1 MSETLL
7 QDPHTRLESRPVT
20 APTETLQPS
29 ARLGHFHPK
38 GRARK
43 GLIVRQRSLIA
54 ITAALAAGALTLTA
68 CGSRDE
74 NGGGS
79 GSGGAGTKVVIGV
92 DAPLTGDLSALGL
105 GIRNSAE
112 LAVKT
117 ANKEKTVAGV
127 TFEIQALDDQAQPSS
142 GQQNATQLVA
152 DKDVLGA
159 VGPLNSSVAESMQKV
174 FDDAK
179 LVQVSPAN
187 TGPTLTQ
194 GPDWQSG
201 KKVRTYQ
208 SYFRTATTDAVQ
220 GPFAA
225 QYVYNDAKKKK
236 VFVIDDKKTYG
247 AGLTQTFTTE
257 FKKLG
262 GMVVATEHIDPD
274 TKDFSA
280 VATKVK
286 NSGADV
292 VYYGGEYP
300 QAGPLSKQIK
310 SAGANIPLVGGD
322 GIKDPAY
329 LELAGKNSTGD
340 LATSV
345 GAPVED
351 LPSAKEFVAN
361 YKGAGYK
368 EDYAAYGGYSYDS
381 TWAIIQAVK
390 KVVEDNGGKLP
401 EDARAKVTAAVQNVA
416 FDGVTGKVAFDQY
429 GDATN
434 KQLTVYAV
442 EGGDWKPKKSGT
454 YTG

>member
-1 MSETLL
+1 M
-7 QDPHTRLESRPVT
+7 
-20 APTETLQPS
+20 
-29 ARLGHFHPK
+29 
-38 GRARK
+38 
-43 GLIVRQRSLIA
+43 RQRSFIA

-68 CGSRDE
+68 CGSRGDD
-74 NGGGS
+74 GDKGTDS
-79 GSGGAGTKVVIGV
+79 GSGGTTVTIGV

-105 GIRNSAE
+105 GIKNSVD
-112 LAVKT
+112 LAAKT

-127 TFEIQALDDQAQPSS
+127 TFKVEALDDQAQPSS
-142 GQQNATQLVA
+142 GQQNATKFVA
-152 DKDVLGA
+152 DKKVLGV

-187 TGPTLTQ
+187 TNPALTQ
-194 GPDWQSG
+194 GTDWAST
-201 KKVRTYQ
+201 KKRVYK
-208 SYFRTATTDAVQ
+208 SYFRTATTDAIQ

-225 QYVYNDAKKKK
+225 QYVFNDAKKKK

-247 AGLTQTFTTE
+247 AGLASTFTAE

-262 GMVVATEHIDPD
+262 GTVVGTEHIDPD

-286 NSGADV
+286 TAGADV

-310 SAGANIPLVGGD
+310 AAGAKVPLVGGD
-322 GIKDPAY
+322 GIYSADFIK
-329 LELAGKNSTGD
+329 LAGAGGTGD

-345 GAPVED
+345 GAPVEE

-361 YKGAGYK
+361 YKTAGYK
-368 EDYAAYGGYSYDS
+368 EAYEAYGGYSYDS
-381 TWAIIQAVK
+381 AWAIIEAVK
-390 KVVEDNGGKLP
+390 KVVEANDGKLP
-401 EDARAKVTAAVQNVA
+401 DDARAKVTEAMQGVS
-416 FDGVTGKVAFDQY
+416 FDGVTGKVSFDEY

-442 EGGDWKPKKSGT
+442 NGGAWKAVKSGT

>member
-1 MSETLL
+1 M
-7 QDPHTRLESRPVT
+7 
-20 APTETLQPS
+20 
-29 ARLGHFHPK
+29 
-38 GRARK
+38 
-43 GLIVRQRSLIA
+43 RQRSLIA

-74 NGGGS
+74 DGGGS
-79 GSGGAGTKVVIGV
+79 SDSGNGGTTVVIGV
-92 DAPLTGDLSALGL
+92 DAPMPGDLSALGL
-105 GIRNSAE
+105 GIKNSVD
-112 LAVKT
+112 LAAKT
-117 ANKEKTVAGV
+117 ANKEEYVEGV
-127 TFEIQALDDQAQPSS
+127 TFKIEALDDQGQASV
-142 GQQNATQLVA
+142 GQQNATKLVA
-152 DKDVLGA
+152 NKDVLGV
-159 VGPLNSSVAESMQKV
+159 VGPLNSSVGEAMQQV
-174 FDDAK
+174 FDQAK
-179 LVQVSPAN
+179 LVEVSPAN
-187 TGPTLTQ
+187 TNPALTQ
-194 GPDWQSG
+194 GVDWQT
-201 KKVRTYQ
+201 KQVRPYK

-247 AGLTQTFTTE
+247 AGLAATFTDE

-262 GMVVATEHIDPD
+262 GKVVGTEHINPD
-274 TKDFSA
+274 SKDFSA

-310 SAGANIPLVGGD
+310 EAGAKIPLVGGD
-322 GIKDPAY
+322 GIKDDTFIK
-329 LELAGKNSTGD
+329 LAGSAANGD

-345 GAPVED
+345 GSPVEE
-351 LPSAKEFVAN
+351 LPSAKKFVAD
-361 YKGAGYK
+361 YKAGGYK

-381 TWAIIQAVK
+381 AWAIIEAVK
-390 KVVEDNGGKLP
+390 QVVEDNDGKLP
-401 EDARAKVTAAVQNVA
+401 DDARSKVVDAMQNVS
-416 FDGVTGKVAFDQY
+416 FDGVTGKVSFDEF

-442 EGGDWKPKKSGT
+442 ENGAFDDVKSGT